1 MTETTNNEQ
10 DLTKSFPDGVKG
22 PIINQEISPTDATSA
37 VAPTSE
43 EMSEANEESIAKA
56 DKCPTCGQSMPIKKA
71 EDAEEMEKSETCA
84 DCGNN
89 PCTCEKKSAEV
100 ESKEEEAK
108 ETPEDENKEM
118 KKSLWDGSFSP
129 NIKRGL

>member
-56 DKCPTCGQSMPIKKA
+56 DKCPTCGQSMPMKKA
-71 EDAEEMEKSETCA
+71 EDADEMEKAA
-84 DCGNN
+84 DE
-89 PCTCEKKSAEV
+89 P
-100 ESKEEEAK
+100 ESKEEAAK
-108 ETPEDENKEM
+108 ETPEDEKKEEM